1 MSAIC
6 LCGVCVPYSAILPLI
21 LVLLQYIARPLAK
34 MGLLPAPIAKK
45 LGITTTNSACTK
57 QSCCDEKP
65 EHRADRSISTEISN
79 STDEI
84 MYEVADTT
92 QFQNLLSNNELVF
105 VKFTAEW
112 CKPCKEIQPFFHE
125 IGAKYANTGDKK
137 IAFTTVDVDELDE
150 IASKY
155 NVAMMPTF
163 VAIRN
168 GVDVFDTMSGSNEGR
183 LETFVKNAVES

>member
-1 MSAIC
+1 
-6 LCGVCVPYSAILPLI
+6 
-21 LVLLQYIARPLAK
+21 
-34 MGLLPAPIAKK
+34 
-45 LGITTTNSACTK
+45 
-57 QSCCDEKP
+57 
-65 EHRADRSISTEISN
+65 
-79 STDEI
+79 

-183 LETFVKNAVES
+183 LETFVKNAVESWGWFAKAIVIFEYEDNFLPWSNLIEESKAWSMNK

>member
-1 MSAIC
+1 MPQIHENIADRKDFQHI
-6 LCGVCVPYSAILPLI
+6 LNANEGVII
-21 LVLLQYIARPLAK
+21 IK
-34 MGLLPAPIAKK
+34 MG
-45 LGITTTNSACTK
+45 
-57 QSCCDEKP
+57 
-65 EHRADRSISTEISN
+65 
-79 STDEI
+79 
-84 MYEVADTT
+84 
-92 QFQNLLSNNELVF
+92 
-105 VKFTAEW
+105 AEW